1 MQVVEAQKKEYQ
13 EEREAFDAF
22 FATKDQVEKTFFN
35 TRDIVREL
43 SKNDHDLQNRLK
55 FSPMGRLSH
64 GDWIQTGVELYES
77 ILRETAFLER
87 LARFN
92 LTVDRLHREK
102 QELVTLRDLRN
113 RTLVEEGEAQEATR
127 LRNQK
132 LEELDDYCS
141 LLKTIAAIALQD
153 RPQLMETLGVM
164 VRS

>member
-1 MQVVEAQKKEYQ
+1 
-13 EEREAFDAF
+13 
-22 FATKDQVEKTFFN
+22 
-35 TRDIVREL
+35 
-43 SKNDHDLQNRLK
+43 
-55 FSPMGRLSH
+55 MGRLSH

-92 LTVDRLHREK
+92 LTVDRLNREK
-102 QELVTLRDLRN
+102 QELVALRDLRN
-113 RTLVEEGEAQEATR
+113 KTLVEEGEAQEATR